1 MITIMNRI
9 NVECAIGPHPHI
21 RDVLRKKMW
30 IQGNPINNILTQSRV
45 EMRKMPIIVLH
56 RILDTLVHVVVVNI
70 RYVVAKRLFIQLR
83 TIPKTRVT
91 IHKLELKTIS

>member
-1 MITIMNRI
+1 
-9 NVECAIGPHPHI
+9 
-21 RDVLRKKMW
+21 
-30 IQGNPINNILTQSRV
+30 
-45 EMRKMPIIVLH
+45 MPIIVLH